1 MFHNQVI
8 EQAHDSIEASSVSKS
23 SLEGTISLV
32 ASPIQVS
39 RQGLSEG
46 LSATS
51 HVTSDLHVA
60 LSDMDQ
66 DQKEAEKPFSAP
78 SRDLAVS
85 NKRLPRKRND
95 ITGKPPT
102 DPPTTCIYRT
112 PPPRPYD
119 LYMRVP
125 QSVTKCFKVVA
136 TFNNMLL
143 VLVKY
148 HWLDGDTLALL
159 ASMNPEWEATIVN
172 VPKLMRID
180 FTLLLEEELNWQL
193 RTEISKETVR
203 MMDAAAVY
211 YNADFGCVLRWL
223 GGEKLAA

>member
-1 MFHNQVI
+1 MFHKQVI
-8 EQAHDSIEASSVSKS
+8 EQAHDSIEASIVSRS
-23 SLEGTISLV
+23 SLEGTMSLV
-32 ASPIQVS
+32 TSPSQVS
-39 RQGLSEG
+39 RQGFSEG
-46 LSATS
+46 LSAMS

-66 DQKEAEKPFSAP
+66 DQEVDKPSSAP

-85 NKRLPRKRND
+85 NKRLPRKRKDN
-95 ITGKPPT
+95 TGKPPT

-119 LYMRVP
+119 LYMRVQ

-136 TFNNMLL
+136 TFDNMLL

-193 RTEISKETVR
+193 RT
-203 MMDAAAVY
+203 
-211 YNADFGCVLRWL
+211 
-223 GGEKLAA
+223 